1 MTIAAYAYETNEA
14 RRAHELVNE
23 NSTLTIEGNDLVI
36 DDGKTKKVIDFDTF
50 NTYDPFITTSK
61 VPIINDGTVQYINS
75 TVDASL
81 VKVLNVL
88 IELLKSF
95 RFDDNIKCLKNLVM
109 NEKQILGVAGS
120 SNDVH
125 LMTLEYYNEHK
136 DELKGEKGDTGP
148 QGPQGIQG
156 IQGIQGPQGENGLD
170 GKDGKDGKTAKS
182 WIWDLINT
190 GLTAAS
196 YGVLQ
201 YQIRKIWA
209 VLGEEALDDVKNAL
223 NFISNGSDTI
233 KTLSGWMQETRS
245 QIDTVRR
252 IANNARTGLDT
263 LREAQNT
270 LKEAN
275 DILGSVSD
283 MHEDWL
289 KGIDKSLKNHSQ
301 SIADYKKSI
310 DFLHSAMDVHDG
322 SIRNLLNANNNL
334 PGTIKAFIK
343 SFVKPG
349 ALTFRSLRAR
359 ALKSRDA
366 ETPEEPPKPTA
377 NEILF
382 EYFPRYSVLIAY
394 IQEILKKADL
404 TLGDDESSVY
414 LSFQFQIAELL
425 RQIYLMY
432 DNISDFTRY
441 DDDHDPEHG
450 EEEVLQT
457 SIKTGKVLT
466 QSLIIDTKD
475 GEVDVL
481 QELKKNTSS
490 GGGGRH
496 ELEINE
502 IEEKLAEKADKEH
515 KHNISDINELQ
526 ATLNSKADKNHVHYI
541 TSDEQIITDYHGY
554 LTQDEKVKTEDV
566 NERRYKYIR
575 AKGYDIHCTV
585 QYDTGKAPEAFGYND
600 EIYASTFN
608 VNGVLVE
615 PRFTLRVK
623 TKITVEDAIKSKADK
638 DELDAT
644 NKVLKSHKH
653 NISDINELQT
663 TLNSKADKNHTH
675 KSFTTVRA
683 DDIILNYALGSSA
696 PSENPSTSVKDTLN
710 SLNNK
715 CMNIEGHARNFETH
729 ELPAMLDKKADKNHT
744 HKSFTT
750 VRADDI
756 ILNFDLGSNAPLEN
770 PSTSV
775 KDTLNNLDNSCR
787 NIEDHARNFEAYEL
801 PTMLDKKADKT
812 ELQTLKTEILQTLYP
827 VGSLY
832 TSMNSTN
839 PASVLGFGTWEQIVD
854 KFLYCA
860 NSSKET
866 GGSKKITEANLPPHT
881 HTGATNTTGN
891 HSHSITKR
899 GFTNLAAGS
908 DRQGMNRY
916 DITTDPVDSSAG
928 IFCGTAGNHS
938 HTFTTN
944 PTGSGE
950 DYMPP
955 FVTVFAWYRVQN
967 AKK

>member
-75 TVDASL
+75 TVDASI

-170 GKDGKDGKTAKS
+170 GEDGKDGKTAKS
-182 WIWDLINT
+182 WIWNLINT

-201 YQIRKIWA
+201 YQIGKIWA
-209 VLGEEALDDVKNAL
+209 VLGEEVLDDVKNAL

-366 ETPEEPPKPTA
+366 ETPTETPEEPPKPTA

-425 RQIYLMY
+425 RQICLMY

-441 DDDHDPEHG
+441 YDDHDPEHG

-502 IEEKLAEKADKEH
+502 IEEKLAEKADK
-515 KHNISDINELQ
+515 
-526 ATLNSKADKNHVHYI
+526 NHVHYI
-541 TSDEQIITDYHGY
+541 SSDEQIITDYHGY
-554 LTQDEKVKTEDV
+554 LTRTEEEVKTKDV

-575 AKGYDIHCTV
+575 AKGYDISCTV
-585 QYDTGKAPEAFGYND
+585 QYDTGKAPEAFSYND
-600 EIYASTFN
+600 EIYASTFS

-638 DELDAT
+638 DELEAM

-653 NISDINELQT
+653 NISDINELQA
-663 TLNSKADKNHTH
+663 TLDSKADKNHTH

-683 DDIILNYALGSSA
+683 DDIILNYTLGSSA
-696 PSENPSTSVKDTLN
+696 PLENPSTSVKDTLN

-729 ELPAMLDKKADKNHT
+729 ELPAMLDKKADK
-744 HKSFTT
+744 
-750 VRADDI
+750 
-756 ILNFDLGSNAPLEN
+756 
-770 PSTSV
+770 
-775 KDTLNNLDNSCR
+775 
-787 NIEDHARNFEAYEL
+787 
-801 PTMLDKKADKT
+801 T

-827 VGSLY
+827 IDSIY

-839 PASVLGFGTWEQIVD
+839 PASVLGFGTWKQIVD

-860 NSSKET
+860 RYSKQT
-866 GGSKKITEANLPPHT
+866 GGSKKIKEANLPPHT
-881 HTGATNTTGN
+881 HTGTTNTTGN

-899 GFTNLAAGS
+899 GYTNLAAGS

-916 DITTDPVDSSAG
+916 DISDDPVDSSAG
-928 IFCGTAGNHS
+928 IFCGTTGNHS

-944 PTGSGE
+944 PTGSGA

-955 FVTVFAWYRVQN
+955 FVTVFAWYRVQ
-967 AKK
+967 

>member
-1 MTIAAYAYETNEA
+1 
-14 RRAHELVNE
+14 
-23 NSTLTIEGNDLVI
+23 
-36 DDGKTKKVIDFDTF
+36 
-50 NTYDPFITTSK
+50 
-61 VPIINDGTVQYINS
+61 
-75 TVDASL
+75 
-81 VKVLNVL
+81 
-88 IELLKSF
+88 
-95 RFDDNIKCLKNLVM
+95 M

-201 YQIRKIWA
+201 YQIGKIWA

-263 LREAQNT
+263 LQEAQNT

-366 ETPEEPPKPTA
+366 ETPTEGTETTETPEEPPKPTA

-425 RQIYLMY
+425 RQICL
-432 DNISDFTRY
+432 
-441 DDDHDPEHG
+441 
-450 EEEVLQT
+450 
-457 SIKTGKVLT
+457 
-466 QSLIIDTKD
+466 
-475 GEVDVL
+475 
-481 QELKKNTSS
+481 
-490 GGGGRH
+490 
-496 ELEINE
+496 
-502 IEEKLAEKADKEH
+502 
-515 KHNISDINELQ
+515 
-526 ATLNSKADKNHVHYI
+526 
-541 TSDEQIITDYHGY
+541 
-554 LTQDEKVKTEDV
+554 
-566 NERRYKYIR
+566 
-575 AKGYDIHCTV
+575 
-585 QYDTGKAPEAFGYND
+585 
-600 EIYASTFN
+600 
-608 VNGVLVE
+608 
-615 PRFTLRVK
+615 
-623 TKITVEDAIKSKADK
+623 
-638 DELDAT
+638 
-644 NKVLKSHKH
+644 
-653 NISDINELQT
+653 
-663 TLNSKADKNHTH
+663 
-675 KSFTTVRA
+675 
-683 DDIILNYALGSSA
+683 
-696 PSENPSTSVKDTLN
+696 
-710 SLNNK
+710 
-715 CMNIEGHARNFETH
+715 
-729 ELPAMLDKKADKNHT
+729 
-744 HKSFTT
+744 
-750 VRADDI
+750 
-756 ILNFDLGSNAPLEN
+756 
-770 PSTSV
+770 
-775 KDTLNNLDNSCR
+775 
-787 NIEDHARNFEAYEL
+787 
-801 PTMLDKKADKT
+801 
-812 ELQTLKTEILQTLYP
+812 
-827 VGSLY
+827 
-832 TSMNSTN
+832 
-839 PASVLGFGTWEQIVD
+839 
-854 KFLYCA
+854 
-860 NSSKET
+860 
-866 GGSKKITEANLPPHT
+866 
-881 HTGATNTTGN
+881 
-891 HSHSITKR
+891 
-899 GFTNLAAGS
+899 
-908 DRQGMNRY
+908 
-916 DITTDPVDSSAG
+916 
-928 IFCGTAGNHS
+928 
-938 HTFTTN
+938 
-944 PTGSGE
+944 
-950 DYMPP
+950 
-955 FVTVFAWYRVQN
+955 
-967 AKK
+967 

>member
-1 MTIAAYAYETNEA
+1 
-14 RRAHELVNE
+14 
-23 NSTLTIEGNDLVI
+23 
-36 DDGKTKKVIDFDTF
+36 
-50 NTYDPFITTSK
+50 
-61 VPIINDGTVQYINS
+61 
-75 TVDASL
+75 
-81 VKVLNVL
+81 
-88 IELLKSF
+88 
-95 RFDDNIKCLKNLVM
+95 
-109 NEKQILGVAGS
+109 
-120 SNDVH
+120 
-125 LMTLEYYNEHK
+125 
-136 DELKGEKGDTGP
+136 
-148 QGPQGIQG
+148 
-156 IQGIQGPQGENGLD
+156 
-170 GKDGKDGKTAKS
+170 
-182 WIWDLINT
+182 
-190 GLTAAS
+190 
-196 YGVLQ
+196 
-201 YQIRKIWA
+201 
-209 VLGEEALDDVKNAL
+209 
-223 NFISNGSDTI
+223 
-233 KTLSGWMQETRS
+233 MQETRS

-366 ETPEEPPKPTA
+366 ETPTEPTEGTETTETPEEPPKPTA

-425 RQIYLMY
+425 RQICLMY

-502 IEEKLAEKADKEH
+502 IEEKLAEKADK
-515 KHNISDINELQ
+515 
-526 ATLNSKADKNHVHYI
+526 NHVHYI

-554 LTQDEKVKTEDV
+554 LTQDEQISTEDV
-566 NERRYKYIR
+566 NERRYKFIR

-600 EIYASTFN
+600 EIYASYFF

-623 TKITVEDAIKSKADK
+623 AKITFEDAIKSKADK
-638 DELDAT
+638 VELEAM

-653 NISDINELQT
+653 NISDINELQA

-683 DDIILNYALGSSA
+683 DDIILNYTLGSSA
-696 PSENPSTSVKDTLN
+696 PLKNPSTSVKDTLN

-715 CMNIEGHARNFETH
+715 CMNIEGHVRNFETH
-729 ELPAMLDKKADKNHT
+729 ELPAMLDKKADKEHT

-756 ILNFDLGSNAPLEN
+756 ILNYDLGSSAPLEN

-827 VGSLY
+827 IGSIY

-839 PASVLGFGTWEQIVD
+839 PETVLGFGMWKQIVD

-860 NSSKET
+860 NSSKQT
-866 GGSKKITEANLPPHT
+866 GGSKKIKEANLPPHT
-881 HTGATNTTGN
+881 HTGTTNTTGS

-899 GFTNLAAGS
+899 GYTNLAAGS
-908 DRQGMNRY
+908 DRQ
-916 DITTDPVDSSAG
+916 
-928 IFCGTAGNHS
+928 
-938 HTFTTN
+938 
-944 PTGSGE
+944 E
-950 DYMPP
+950 
-955 FVTVFAWYRVQN
+955 
-967 AKK
+967 

>member
-1 MTIAAYAYETNEA
+1 
-14 RRAHELVNE
+14 
-23 NSTLTIEGNDLVI
+23 
-36 DDGKTKKVIDFDTF
+36 
-50 NTYDPFITTSK
+50 
-61 VPIINDGTVQYINS
+61 
-75 TVDASL
+75 
-81 VKVLNVL
+81 
-88 IELLKSF
+88 
-95 RFDDNIKCLKNLVM
+95 
-109 NEKQILGVAGS
+109 
-120 SNDVH
+120 
-125 LMTLEYYNEHK
+125 
-136 DELKGEKGDTGP
+136 
-148 QGPQGIQG
+148 
-156 IQGIQGPQGENGLD
+156 
-170 GKDGKDGKTAKS
+170 
-182 WIWDLINT
+182 
-190 GLTAAS
+190 
-196 YGVLQ
+196 
-201 YQIRKIWA
+201 
-209 VLGEEALDDVKNAL
+209 
-223 NFISNGSDTI
+223 
-233 KTLSGWMQETRS
+233 MQETRS

-366 ETPEEPPKPTA
+366 ETPTEPTEGTETTETPEEPPKPTT

-425 RQIYLMY
+425 RQICLMY

-541 TSDEQIITDYHGY
+541 SSDEQIITDYHGY
-554 LTQDEKVKTEDV
+554 LTQDEEVKTKNV
-566 NERRYKYIR
+566 NERRYKFIR

-585 QYDTGKAPEAFGYND
+585 QYDTGIAPQTFGYNA
-600 EIYASTFN
+600 EIYASYFF

-615 PRFTLRVK
+615 PRFMLRVK
-623 TKITVEDAIKSKADK
+623 AKITFEDAIKSKADK
-638 DELDAT
+638 NELDAT

-663 TLNSKADKNHTH
+663 SLDNKADKNHTH

-683 DDIILNYALGSSA
+683 DDIILNYDLGSSA
-696 PSENPSTSVKDTLN
+696 PLENPSTSVKDTLN
-710 SLNNK
+710 SLNGK
-715 CMNIEGHARNFETH
+715 CMNIEDHARNFEAY

-756 ILNFDLGSNAPLEN
+756 ILNFDLGSSAPLEN

-775 KDTLNNLDNSCR
+775 KDTLNNLDKSCR

-827 VGSLY
+827 IGSIY

-839 PASVLGFGTWEQIVD
+839 PASVLGFGTWQQIVD

-860 NSSKET
+860 NSSKQT
-866 GGSKKITEANLPPHT
+866 GGSKKIKEANLPPHT
-881 HTGATNTTGN
+881 HTGTTNTTGS

-899 GFTNLAAGS
+899 GYTNLAAGS
-908 DRQGMNRY
+908 DRQGMHRY
-916 DITTDPVDSSAG
+916 DISSDPVDSSTG
-928 IFCGTAGNHS
+928 IFCGTTGNHA

-944 PTGSGE
+944 PTGSGA

-955 FVTVFAWYRVQN
+955 FVTVFAWYRVQ
-967 AKK
+967 